1 MKIRKNGKV
10 VRLTESDLQ
19 RIVKRTL
26 NEEEEGGY
34 RPCRERDMEL
44 VINQMSQRGNSPV
57 TIKSGEDTGFKNN
70 SQYTPNSREH
80 LLITSPM
87 LSQTGSGNSC
97 FCSKEEFFAGGI

>member
-26 NEEEEGGY
+26 NENEEGY
-34 RPCRERDMEL
+34 RRCRERDMEL
-44 VINQMSQRGNSPV
+44 VTKTMSQLGQAPV
-57 TIKSGEDTGFKNN
+57 TIKSGEDTGFNN
-70 SQYTPNSREH
+70 DRQSTPNSREH

>member
-26 NEEEEGGY
+26 NEDEEGGL
-34 RPCRERDMEL
+34 RKCRERDMEL

-57 TIKSGEDTGFKNN
+57 TIKSGEDTGFNN
-70 SQYTPNSREH
+70 DRQSTPNSREH